1 MIARIAGPIL
11 VRTALVA
18 VPLPAAEVG
27 PRSILVLDQSE
38 ANAPFYYQIFSG
50 LRSAVNADAG
60 SDTTL
65 YSENLDLSRFDG
77 AACEENLRQQLD
89 VSESSLPPHREI
101 RFCEPGP
108 WKSCRW
114 QSISVFALLLIQAA
128 LISILLQERQKRN
141 DAGLEARQRTWAPRP
156 NEVPCFAFPCRCRYH
171 KETRSCPELS
181 MWLTMMLPSEWPSN
195 AV

>member
-27 PRSILVLDQSE
+27 ARSILVLDQSE

-50 LRSAVNADAG
+50 LRSAVNAEAG

-65 YSENLDLSRFDG
+65 YSENLDLNRFDG

-89 VSESSLPPHREI
+89 LSGSSLPPHREI
-101 RFCEPGP
+101 RFREPDL
-108 WKSCRW
+108 WENCRW

-128 LISILLQERQKRN
+128 LI
-141 DAGLEARQRTWAPRP
+141 DPVAGAPEAQ
-156 NEVPCFAFPCRCRYH
+156 RCRAGSPATDLGTQT
-171 KETRSCPELS
+171 ERGAVFRLS
-181 MWLTMMLPSEWPSN
+181 LPLSIS
-195 AV
+195 